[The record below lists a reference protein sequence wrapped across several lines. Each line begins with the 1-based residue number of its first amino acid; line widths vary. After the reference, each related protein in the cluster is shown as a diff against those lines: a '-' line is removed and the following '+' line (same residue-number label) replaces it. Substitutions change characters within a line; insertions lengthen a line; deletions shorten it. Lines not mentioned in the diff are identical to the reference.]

1 MFRIHLSAGSFDGRV
16 WRPGHAE
23 YLVKQLSALERF
35 VARLRRR
42 SSLSD
47 NEANAILALEGHEV
61 GTSARSVIV
70 HPGQTV
76 DAACLVVR
84 GLVGRFDQLLDGT
97 RQITALHVPGD
108 MCDLHSVAVPQA
120 GWGIEALTASTTLR
134 IPHDQLHHLALEYPA
149 IALAFWRDT
158 VADASIL
165 AKWISVLGRRKAK
178 ARLAHL
184 ICGMGL
190 RMEQANLGR
199 RSHFSLPLTQAQLAD
214 VLGLTLT
221 RVHSCLTALQRE
233 GRIDKQGSEI
243 QVLDLDYLVHCAQFD
258 PRYLLL
264 ESGES

>member
-1 MFRIHLSAGSFDGRV
+1 MQ
-16 WRPGHAE
+16 
-23 YLVKQLSALERF
+23 QLGALERF
-35 VARLRRR
+35 VARLRAR
-42 SSLSD
+42 SALTD
-47 NEANAILALEGHEV
+47 EEAEAMLALPGREV
-61 GTSARSVIV
+61 GTSAHGVIV
-70 HPGQTV
+70 RPGQTV
-76 DAACLVVR
+76 TEACLVVR
-84 GLVGRFDQLLDGT
+84 GLVGRFDQLQDGS
-97 RQITALHVPGD
+97 RQITELHIPGD
-108 MCDLHSVAVPQA
+108 MCDLHSVAVPRA
-120 GWGIEALTASTTLR
+120 GWGILALTATTTMR
-134 IPHDQLHHLALEYPA
+134 IPHVHLRELAHKYPG

-199 RSHFSLPLTQAQLAD
+199 RTQFSLPLTQAQLAD

-243 QVLDLDYLVHCAQFD
+243 EVRDLDYLIDCAQFD
-258 PRYLLL
+258 PGYLLL
-264 ESGES
+264 DLDDS